1 MAYIYR
7 IWNDI
12 NNKSYI
18 GKTELTIQKRWEQHK
33 KDSQRADFQN
43 RPLYKAIR
51 KYGIEHFHIE
61 EVEQCDSK
69 IVNSKEIYWI
79 EYYGTFKN
87 GYNAT
92 LGGDGKSYCDYD
104 LVYSLY
110 KEGLTIKQI
119 SIQLNYDVSTCR
131 YILEGFGVTK
141 EDRIKNGIKS
151 LQKPI
156 IQLDKN
162 TEEVLNIFPS
172 LQAACDYLG
181 KQSSG
186 HIPDVCR
193 GKRKTAYG
201 YKWKYGNID

>member
-104 LVYSLY
+104 LGYSLY